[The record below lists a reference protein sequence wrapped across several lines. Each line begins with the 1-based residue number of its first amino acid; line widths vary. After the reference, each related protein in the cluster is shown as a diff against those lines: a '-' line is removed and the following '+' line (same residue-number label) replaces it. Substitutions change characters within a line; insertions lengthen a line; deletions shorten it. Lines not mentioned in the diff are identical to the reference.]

1 MRLPVLVSTLL
12 AGAVIGLAVPVPTP
26 QAAQAPKAPAAKPA
40 APPASAPASA
50 PLEVTGSVLET
61 MDSGGY
67 TYLKLK
73 TASGEAWAAVNKAD
87 VKKGSTV
94 TIANPMLMENFESK
108 TLKRK
113 FDRIYFGSLASGSAP
128 SAPSGALPP
137 GHPAVGGGA
146 AGGPNIAAQHAA
158 AAAGPSDVGPI
169 KVSKAPG
176 PDGKTV
182 AEIYADKAAL
192 KDKKVVLHGKVVK
205 FLPEIMGKNWIHV
218 RDGSGSADKKNDD
231 MTVTTKETVAVG
243 DVVTVTGTVK
253 LDKDFGA
260 GYAYPVMIEDAKVTK

>member
-12 AGAVIGLAVPVPTP
+12 AGAVFGLALPVPQSTP
-26 QAAQAPKAPAAKPA
+26 AQKPPAAKPA
-40 APPASAPASA
+40 APAAVAPSA

-73 TASGEAWAAVNKAD
+73 TSGGEAWAAVNKAE
-87 VKKGSTV
+87 VKKGSIV

-108 TLKRK
+108 TLNRK
-113 FDRIYFGSLASGSAP
+113 FDRIYFGSLAAGSSAAASGT
-128 SAPSGALPP
+128 LPP

-146 AGGPNIAAQHAA
+146 PGGPNMAAQHAA

-182 AEIYADKAAL
+182 AEIYAEKAAL

-231 MTVTTKETVAVG
+231 MTVTTKDTVAVG

-260 GYAYPVMIEDAKVTK
+260 GYAYPVMVEDAKVAK